1 MIAGVRVKICG
12 LTSLVDVDLADGI
25 GADYLGF
32 ILHPASPRCVR
43 LEQFAAMAPRLP
55 TARKTVAV
63 LVEPADEVLAAARDA
78 GFSAFQIHFRPETP
92 PARLGAWSGLVGPDR
107 LWLAPRLPPGSGI
120 DPAWL
125 PLARTFL
132 VDTYRS
138 DGFGGS
144 GRTGDW
150 EAFARFRAAHPGHT
164 WILAGGLSPENI
176 AAARRA
182 SGARVLDVNS
192 GVESAPGIKDPAK
205 LRALA
210 LALREPPQPSV

>member
-1 MIAGVRVKICG
+1 MIAGTRLKVCG
-12 LTSLVDVDLADGI
+12 LTSLVDAALADGI

-32 ILHPASPRCVR
+32 ILHPASPRVVR
-43 LEQFAAMAPRLP
+43 LEQYAAMAPRLP

-63 LVEPADEVLAAARDA
+63 LVEPADEALAAARDA

-92 PARLGAWSGLVGPDR
+92 LARLAAWSAAVGPDR
-107 LWLAPRLPPGSGI
+107 LWLAPRLPPGSDI
-120 DPAWL
+120 DAAWL

-150 EAFARFRAAHPGHT
+150 EAFARFRTAHPDHT
-164 WILAGGLSPENI
+164 WILAGGLTPDNV

-182 SGARVLDVNS
+182 SGARTLDVNS
-192 GVESAPGIKDPAK
+192 GVESAPGIKDHAK

-210 LALREPPQPSV
+210 LALRQAPPL

>member
-1 MIAGVRVKICG
+1 MIAGIRLKICG
-12 LTSLVDVDLADGI
+12 LTSLVDVGLADGI
-25 GADYLGF
+25 GADFLGF
-32 ILHPASPRCVR
+32 ILYPASPRYVR
-43 LEQFAAMAPRLP
+43 LEQFAAMASRLP
-55 TARKTVAV
+55 VGRKTVAV
-63 LVEPADEVLAAARDA
+63 LVEPTDDALAAARDA
-78 GFSAFQIHFRPETP
+78 GFAAFQVHFRPETP
-92 PARLGAWSGLVGPDR
+92 LERVAAWSAAVGVDR
-107 LWLAPRLPPGSGI
+107 IWLAPRLPPGAGF

-125 PLARTFL
+125 PLARTLF

-150 EAFARFRAAHPGHT
+150 PDFARLRAAHPGHT

-182 SGARVLDVNS
+182 SGAHVLDVNS
-192 GVESAPGIKDPAK
+192 GVEASPGIKDPAK

-210 LALREPPQPSV
+210 LALRAPSV